1 MGEDNMNKHKTKCL
15 GAALL
20 AAAILTLAGCAQ
32 NEKAPESA
40 PASVTEPAA
49 ESVTEAVTEPA
60 PESAPVAEPTIEAIA
75 EPAAE
80 AVTEPATEAA
90 TEPAAPAATTTQTTP
105 SAEPAG
111 ISEAARDEANRK
123 AQEQQAALD
132 ELIATPEQ
140 EEQAAKDKQERQEMA
155 DNTPAYTIDGIPLT
169 TEGGLTEPAKPTK
182 DYKLPKNAQ
191 LEFTG
196 DASKAERTTL
206 PDGCYWT
213 PTPVYPEA
221 FTDPAGNLWC
231 NRDPA
236 SVPIADRGFDNGYIS
251 PDGEYYCSQA
261 EIDRAAAIKA
271 ADHDINVNG
280 PSGDGTSNMTQQE
293 ADELAEIFGFG
304 KENN

>member
-32 NEKAPESA
+32 NEKAESA

-60 PESAPVAEPTIEAIA
+60 SESSPVAEPTIEAIA

-80 AVTEPATEAA
+80 AV

-221 FTDPAGNLWC
+221 FTDPAGNLWI
-231 NRDPA
+231 NNKIPETTGSWGR
-236 SVPIADRGFDNGYIS
+236 VQGYYDATGDYN
-251 PDGEYYCSQA
+251 PSQA
-261 EIDRAAAIKA
+261 EIDHMAALTA

-280 PSGDGTSNMTQQE
+280 PSGDGMSNMTQQE

>member
-1 MGEDNMNKHKTKCL
+1 MNKHKTKCL

-40 PASVTEPAA
+40 PE
-49 ESVTEAVTEPA
+49 
-60 PESAPVAEPTIEAIA
+60 AEPTIEAIA

-80 AVTEPATEAA
+80 AVTEPATEAV
-90 TEPAAPAATTTQTTP
+90 TEPATPAATTTQTTP

-182 DYKLPKNAQ
+182 NYKLPKNAQ

-231 NRDPA
+231 NRVPE
-236 SVPIADRGFDNGYIS
+236 SVPIAERRFDNGYIS

-261 EIDRAAAIKA
+261 EIDRMAALMA
-271 ADHDINVNG
+271 AEHERHTNG
-280 PSGDGTSNMTQQE
+280 PSYDGTNNNTLADATPEEIADLE
-293 ADELAEIFGFG
+293 ALFGF
-304 KENN
+304 

>member
-32 NEKAPESA
+32 NEKAESA

-75 EPAAE
+75 ETAAE
-80 AVTEPATEAA
+80 AV

-105 SAEPAG
+105 SAELAG

-140 EEQAAKDKQERQEMA
+140 EEQAAKDKQDRQDMA

-196 DASKAERTTL
+196 DASKAEHTTL

-213 PTPVYPEA
+213 PSVGYPNA
-221 FTDPAGNLWC
+221 FTDPAGNTWI
-231 NRDPA
+231 NNKIPETTGSWGR
-236 SVPIADRGFDNGYIS
+236 VQGYYDATGDYN
-251 PDGEYYCSQA
+251 PSQA
-261 EIDRAAAIKA
+261 EIDHMAALTA
-271 ADHDINVNG
+271 ADHDNHVNG
-280 PSGDGTSNMTQQE
+280 PSYDGTNNNTLADATPEEIADLE
-293 ADELAEIFGFG
+293 ALFGF
-304 KENN
+304 

>member
-1 MGEDNMNKHKTKCL
+1 MNKHKAKVFS
-15 GAALL
+15 AALL

-49 ESVTEAVTEPA
+49 ESAAEAVTEPA
-60 PESAPVAEPTIEAIA
+60 PESAPVAEPTAEATA

-80 AVTEPATEAA
+80 AVTEPATEAV

-111 ISEAARDEANRK
+111 ISEAARDEVNRK

-132 ELIATPEQ
+132 ELIATPDQ
-140 EEQAAKDKQERQEMA
+140 EEQAAKDKHDRQEMA
-155 DNTPAYTIDGIPLT
+155 DNTPAYTTDGIPLT
-169 TEGGLTEPAKPTK
+169 TSGGLTEPAKPTK
-182 DYKLPKNAQ
+182 NYKLPDGAQ

-213 PTPVYPEA
+213 PTPGYPEA
-221 FTDPAGNLWC
+221 FTDPAGNTWI
-231 NRDPA
+231 NNKIPETTGSWGR
-236 SVPIADRGFDNGYIS
+236 VQGYYDATGDYN
-251 PDGEYYCSQA
+251 PSQA
-261 EIDRAAAIKA
+261 EIDHMAALMA
-271 ADHDINVNG
+271 AEHERHVNG
-280 PSGDGTSNMTQQE
+280 PSYDGTNNNTLADATPEEIADLE
-293 ADELAEIFGFG
+293 ALFGF
-304 KENN
+304 

>member
-40 PASVTEPAA
+40 PE
-49 ESVTEAVTEPA
+49 
-60 PESAPVAEPTIEAIA
+60 AEPTIEAIA

-80 AVTEPATEAA
+80 AVTEPAT
-90 TEPAAPAATTTQTTP
+90 PAATTTQTTP

-182 DYKLPKNAQ
+182 NYKLPKNAQ

-231 NRDPA
+231 NRVPE
-236 SVPIADRGFDNGYIS
+236 SVPIAERGFDNGYIS

-261 EIDRAAAIKA
+261 EIDRMAALMA
-271 ADHDINVNG
+271 AEHERHTNG
-280 PSGDGTSNMTQQE
+280 PSYDGTNNNTLADATPEEIADLE
-293 ADELAEIFGFG
+293 ALFGF
-304 KENN
+304 

>member
-40 PASVTEPAA
+40 PE
-49 ESVTEAVTEPA
+49 
-60 PESAPVAEPTIEAIA
+60 AEPTIEAIA
-75 EPAAE
+75 EPVAE
-80 AVTEPATEAA
+80 AV
-90 TEPAAPAATTTQTTP
+90 TEPAAPAATTPAATTTQTRP

-169 TEGGLTEPAKPTK
+169 TEGGLTEPAKPTEN
-182 DYKLPKNAQ
+182 YRLPDGVQ

-196 DASKAERTTL
+196 DASKTERTTL

-213 PTPVYPEA
+213 PSVGYPNA
-221 FTDPAGNLWC
+221 FTDPAGNTWI
-231 NRDPA
+231 NNKIPETTGSWGR
-236 SVPIADRGFDNGYIS
+236 VQGYYDATGDYN
-251 PDGEYYCSQA
+251 PSQA
-261 EIDRAAAIKA
+261 EIDHMAALMA
-271 ADHDINVNG
+271 AEHERHTNG
-280 PSGDGTSNMTQQE
+280 PSGDGMSNMTEQ
-293 ADELAEIFGFG
+293 D
-304 KENN
+304 KEDLKNLLGW

>member
-1 MGEDNMNKHKTKCL
+1 MNKHKTKCL
-15 GAALL
+15 GAAFL

-80 AVTEPATEAA
+80 AVTEPATEAV
-90 TEPAAPAATTTQTTP
+90 TEPAAPAATTPAATTTQTTP

-123 AQEQQAALD
+123 AQEQQAALE

-140 EEQAAKDKQERQEMA
+140 EEQAAKDKQDRQDMA

-169 TEGGLTEPAKPTK
+169 TSGGLTEPAKPTK

-213 PTPVYPEA
+213 PTPGYPEA
-221 FTDPAGNLWC
+221 FTDPAGNLWI
-231 NRDPA
+231 NRDPE
-236 SVPIADRGFDNGYIS
+236 SIPFADQGRDNGYYDATGDYH
-251 PDGEYYCSQA
+251 PSQY
-261 EIDRAAAIKA
+261 EIDTMAALEA
-271 ADHDINVNG
+271 ASQERYANG

-293 ADELAEIFGFG
+293 ADALWDLLNG
-304 KENN
+304 

>member
-40 PASVTEPAA
+40 PE
-49 ESVTEAVTEPA
+49 
-60 PESAPVAEPTIEAIA
+60 AEPTIEAIA
-75 EPAAE
+75 EPVAE
-80 AVTEPATEAA
+80 AV
-90 TEPAAPAATTTQTTP
+90 TEPAAPAATTPAATTTQTRP

-140 EEQAAKDKQERQEMA
+140 EEQAAKDKQDRQDMA
-155 DNTPAYTIDGIPLT
+155 DNTPAYTTDGIPLT

-213 PTPVYPEA
+213 PTPGYPEA
-221 FTDPAGNLWC
+221 FTDPAGNLWI
-231 NRDPA
+231 NRDPE
-236 SVPIADRGFDNGYIS
+236 SIPFADQGRDNGYYDAS
-251 PDGEYYCSQA
+251 GDYHFSQY
-261 EIDRAAAIKA
+261 EIDRMAALTA
-271 ADHDINVNG
+271 ADHDNHVNG
-280 PSGDGTSNMTQQE
+280 PSNSITNGMSEEEGKQ
-293 ADELAEIFGFG
+293 LAEDIL
-304 KENN
+304 NLWS